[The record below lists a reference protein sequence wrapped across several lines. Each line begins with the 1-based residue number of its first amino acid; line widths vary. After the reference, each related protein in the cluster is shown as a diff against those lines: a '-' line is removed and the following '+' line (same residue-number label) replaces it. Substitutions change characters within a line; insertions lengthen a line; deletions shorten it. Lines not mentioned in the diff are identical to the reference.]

1 MPGPIENF
9 KIVCYNDS
17 SLGNLK
23 DGGSQGGF
31 VIYLVG
37 ESNISSPIMWKSK
50 KLCRVVKSA
59 MAAETLIQVE
69 ATLARKV
76 RFWLAN
82 LLSEI
87 LYCKRNDEKI

>member
-1 MPGPIENF
+1 MPSPNF

-31 VIYLVG
+31 IIYPVG
-37 ESNISSPIMWKSK
+37 ENNVSSPLMWKSK

-59 MAAETLIQVE
+59 MAA
-69 ATLARKV
+69 
-76 RFWLAN
+76 
-82 LLSEI
+82 
-87 LYCKRNDEKI
+87 